1 MLIHIRNR
9 SASRFEPTFIEVK
22 IHYLMILR
30 KIFISYLLNLK
41 GFLSWMGDGQFSNIS
56 TLLIGRMKWGMF
68 KYLMLEV

>member
-1 MLIHIRNR
+1 
-9 SASRFEPTFIEVK
+9 
-22 IHYLMILR
+22 MILR

-68 KYLMLEV
+68 KYLMLEVQNARFPSINNSKSPQSLSQKITVIK